1 MNRVLSLLLIAVLAA
16 GIGALAFK
24 AYADNQRNRVVAENA
39 TLLLERVRKV
49 AKLVT
54 VEGDVSEIFNSRQER
69 NVTLFLPLPTRF
81 SFQKNATVEVSGTVL
96 VGYDLEG
103 VDFRIDEQARTLTVR
118 NLPEPEI
125 LAIDHQLAYR
135 NLEESWFN
143 DFTAQDYTEL
153 NRRAKERLRD
163 RALSSRLLEEARAEG
178 SAVLE
183 GIRFMAESAGY
194 TLVVEH
200 QPTPATPTQR

>member
-1 MNRVLSLLLIAVLAA
+1 MTRLLSLLAIIVLAA
-16 GIGALAFK
+16 ALGAFAFK
-24 AYADNQRNRVVAENA
+24 TYADNQSNRVVAENA
-39 TLLLERVRKV
+39 TVLLERVRKV

-54 VEGDVSEIFNSRQER
+54 VEGDVNEIFNSRQER

-81 SFQKNATVEVSGTVL
+81 SFQKEATVEVTGTVL

-103 VDFRIDEQARTLTVR
+103 VDFSIDEAARTLTVR

-143 DFTAQDYTEL
+143 DFTAKDYTEL

-163 RALSSRLLEEARAEG
+163 KALESRLLEEARAEG
-178 SAVLE
+178 SGVLE
-183 GIRFMAESAGY
+183 GIRFMAAAAGY
-194 TLVVEH
+194 ELVVEGRGG
-200 QPTPATPTQR
+200 TDGLAD